1 MKSSAQNA
9 ETRLTLTL
17 VCIVVMFLLLV
28 APSELINLYFYV
40 VYSIIIIIIII
51 NENISVAFSPKTART
66 RVHPS
71 YQQDP
76 ILRWFRISNR
86 PAYLQVAQG

>member
-1 MKSSAQNA
+1 MARMYRTSTSGRTSRGVSMKSSAQNA

-66 RVHPS
+66 RNTQKRRHV
-71 YQQDP
+71 
-76 ILRWFRISNR
+76 R
-86 PAYLQVAQG
+86 